1 MTTGCDSHF
10 LKASQLKDVV
20 LFGFTP
26 RTAHPLPD
34 AATLAG
40 GVAHLDRSWS
50 LAVPLPG
57 CFDVA
62 VEMGNQLLESLS
74 ERLVIHQG
82 GIPKNEP
89 HPSHDVFLIKY
100 LIDLVHRAFLSV
112 VPLRPVTHWSTG
124 TVLVDL

>member
-40 GVAHLDRSWS
+40 GVAHLYRSWS
-50 LAVPLPG
+50 SVVPLPG
-57 CFDVA
+57 HWPVPFRA
-62 VEMGNQLLESLS
+62 VSTWLLRWATNCS
-74 ERLVIHQG
+74 
-82 GIPKNEP
+82 K
-89 HPSHDVFLIKY
+89 
-100 LIDLVHRAFLSV
+100 A
-112 VPLRPVTHWSTG
+112 
-124 TVLVDL
+124 